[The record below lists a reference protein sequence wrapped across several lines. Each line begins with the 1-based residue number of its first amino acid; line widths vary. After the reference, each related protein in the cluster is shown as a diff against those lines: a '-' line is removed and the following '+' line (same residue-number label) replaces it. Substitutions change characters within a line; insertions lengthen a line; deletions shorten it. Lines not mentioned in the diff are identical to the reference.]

1 MIPVKDSI
9 RARRWP
15 VVTLLLMG
23 LNILIFVWTLGF
35 STRELLLWNRSF
47 GMTPIFFQEG
57 QPWGWHGMFP
67 VWGTMLTSQFLHGS
81 WSHLLGNM
89 LYLWIFGD
97 NVEDHLGRGRFL
109 LVYLLSGVAGNLVQL
124 WSEPYSTVTVIG
136 ASGAIAGVLGA
147 YFLMFPHAKVRTIIP
162 IFIFF
167 LFPISVPAVIYL
179 GVWFLM
185 QILYSKSMLAGGSQ
199 NVAYLAH
206 VGGFVV
212 GAAVG
217 YWYNRTHPP
226 EPEILDIVDDVFPE
240 GP

>member
-35 STRELLLWNRSF
+35 STRELMLWNRSF

-136 ASGAIAGVLGA
+136 ASGAIAAVLGA
-147 YFLMFPHAKVRTIIP
+147 YLVIYPRSRVYTFIP
-162 IFIFF
+162 IGFF
-167 LFPISVPAVIYL
+167 ARLRLVPAVVVLTLWFILQLFSGVGSL
-179 GVWFLM
+179 GM
-185 QILYSKSMLAGGSQ
+185 GDQAGT
-199 NVAYLAH
+199 AYWAH
-206 VGGFVV
+206 IGGFVFGLLV
-212 GAAVG
+212 GLLFKKSGREPQPA
-217 YWYNRTHPP
+217 PP
-226 EPEILDIVDDVFPE
+226 SWN
-240 GP
+240 